1 MKIDIAPRNY
11 NGQLHGY
18 QEWYSFVTN
27 KIWYRG
33 NSKNGL
39 EIGYNEDSMFKKA
52 KFYIR

>member
-11 NGQLHGY
+11 NGQLHG
-18 QEWYSFVTN
+18 N